1 MLFDLARD
9 PGEREP
15 GGTET
20 TEAVALREAL
30 ARALPEGGR
39 AIVPRPAP
47 LSEERRRELRALG
60 YLRD

>member
-1 MLFDLARD
+1 LFDLARD
-9 PGEREP
+9 PGERAP
-15 GGTET
+15 AGTET
-20 TEAVALREAL
+20 SEAVALREAL

-39 AIVPRPAP
+39 TPDAAEPAP